1 MCAALGNRQ
10 VLFLANHGVIVT
22 GGSVA
27 EAFDRLYYLE
37 RAAMIQVLA
46 MSTGR
51 PLKRIP
57 EPMIE
62 KTVAQFARE
71 AGTQTLQH
79 LEAIKR
85 ILDREAP
92 EYRN

>member
-1 MCAALGNRQ
+1 
-10 VLFLANHGVIVT
+10 VT
-22 GGSVA
+22 GASVA

-46 MSTGR
+46 MSTGK

-57 EPMIE
+57 GPMIE
-62 KTVAQFARE
+62 KTVAQMAQG
-71 AGTQTLQH
+71 GTQTLQH
-79 LEAIKR
+79 LDAIKR

-92 EYRN
+92 DYRD